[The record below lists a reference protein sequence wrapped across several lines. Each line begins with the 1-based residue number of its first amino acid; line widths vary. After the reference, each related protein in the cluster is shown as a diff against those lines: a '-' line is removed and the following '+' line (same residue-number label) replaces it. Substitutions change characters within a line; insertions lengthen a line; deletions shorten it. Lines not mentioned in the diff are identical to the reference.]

1 MNMMG
6 KGQLRSVSG
15 TDVVRQIRFINK
27 IFDLA
32 I

>member
-6 KGQLRSVSG
+6 KGQLRSVSA
-15 TDVVRQIRFINK
+15 TDIVRQIRFINK